1 MADTYHHK
9 SVLESLA
16 NTHRVRKYSVVE
28 CVCESHHYII
38 FNLMFLINTDHMAC
52 TSLQEDSS
60 DKFRMAG
67 SNEDKVKFGSRRV
80 NQFFQLILA
89 HQLAIT
95 FISFKQQEISFVFV
109 LEMII
114 TD

>member
-1 MADTYHHK
+1 MANTYHDK
-9 SVLESLA
+9 GVLESLA
-16 NTHRVRKYSVVE
+16 NTHRVRKHSVVE
-28 CVCESHHYII
+28 CVREGHHCII
-38 FNLMFLINTDHMAC
+38 FDLMFLINTDHMAC

-60 DKFRMAG
+60 NKFRVAG
-67 SNEDKVKFGSRRV
+67 SNKNKVKFGSRRV